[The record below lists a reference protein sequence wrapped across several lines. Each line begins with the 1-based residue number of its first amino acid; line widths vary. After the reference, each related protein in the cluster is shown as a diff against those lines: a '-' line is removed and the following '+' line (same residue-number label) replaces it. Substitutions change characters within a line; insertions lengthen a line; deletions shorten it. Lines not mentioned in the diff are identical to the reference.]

1 MKIITDILKERGKWS
16 IKRIVIFTAYLFAL
30 CYELIALF
38 YSLNSKEYV
47 FNGLL
52 LLVATGLGLTVY
64 AKQKKFSDEDN

>member
-1 MKIITDILKERGKWS
+1 MKKIITDILKERGKWS
-16 IKRIVIFTAYLFAL
+16 IKRITVFTAYLFAL
-30 CYELIALF
+30 IYELVALF

-64 AKQKKFSDEDN
+64 AKRNEEPKP